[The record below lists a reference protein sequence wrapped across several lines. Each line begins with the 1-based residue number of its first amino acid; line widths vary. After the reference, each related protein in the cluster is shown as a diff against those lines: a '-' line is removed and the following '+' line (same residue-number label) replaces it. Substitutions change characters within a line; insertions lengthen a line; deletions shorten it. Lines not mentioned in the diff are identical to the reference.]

1 VTDTEKTER
10 ERRSG
15 TSELFKGTKYRP
27 TIFIIYIYPVFVLAV
42 ACFRCKVRHA
52 ATFLIHVKF

>member
-1 VTDTEKTER
+1 MTDTEKTER

-42 ACFRCKVRHA
+42 ACF
-52 ATFLIHVKF
+52 